1 MKNLILSKHQK
12 TQLLNAEHFSQEIMQ
27 LVHRKKWLLIWVSK
41 EFNGLDV
48 SFSKGLKLLYQIA
61 KTDGSLGWFVTLCSG
76 ANYFSKNLR
85 PKIADEIFS
94 TKNVCLGGSGMVAGT
109 ASLINKDKF
118 LINGTW
124 KYATGAP
131 HLTHFTLNAK
141 VDNDIVSFVIPKEN
155 VTIIPDWTS
164 MGMRATNTFSF
175 EVKDVI
181 ISKKYSFKYDT
192 FLTHDK
198 SSNIPFT
205 VFADLTLLVNYIGMA
220 QHFAELVDN
229 KQMIFYSESVLKQ
242 TFSYAKEIERAIAK
256 NKTLSKEQMQHI
268 HTFGEESV
276 SDLCMY
282 FMSSYP
288 KSGIKASQLTS
299 PINQVFRDFFTATQ
313 HTNFRKK

>member
-1 MKNLILSKHQK
+1 MQQPLLTKSQK
-12 TQLLNAEHFSQEIMQ
+12 AQLLNAEHFSPEIMQ

-41 EFNGLDV
+41 DFNGLDL
-48 SFSKGLKLLYQIA
+48 SFSKGLKLLYQLA

-76 ANYFSKNLR
+76 ANYFSKNIK

-94 TKNVCLGGSGMVAGT
+94 TKNVCLGGSGMVAGI
-109 ASLINKDKF
+109 AQPINKDKF
-118 LINGTW
+118 LINGKW

-141 VDNDIVSFVIPKEN
+141 VDNEIVSFVIPKEN

-164 MGMRATNTFSF
+164 MGMQATNTFSF
-175 EVKDVI
+175 EIKDII

-192 FLTHDK
+192 FFTHDK
-198 SSNIPFT
+198 SSSIPFT

-220 QHFAELVDN
+220 HHFAELVDN
-229 KQMIFYSESVLKQ
+229 KQMIFHTENILKQ
-242 TFSYAKEIERAIAK
+242 TLIFAKDIEQTISR
-256 NKTLSKEQMQHI
+256 NKTISKEQMQHI
-268 HTFGEESV
+268 HTFGEETV

-288 KSGIKASQLTS
+288 KTGIKASQLTS

-313 HTNFRKK
+313 HANFRKK